1 MLMFLIPSVGQPFCP
16 PPPPSVELGVYKT
29 VDLFMIETTW
39 SFIFK

>member
-1 MLMFLIPSVGQPFCP
+1 MLMFLIPSVGQPFC
-16 PPPPSVELGVYKT
+16 PPSVELGVYKT